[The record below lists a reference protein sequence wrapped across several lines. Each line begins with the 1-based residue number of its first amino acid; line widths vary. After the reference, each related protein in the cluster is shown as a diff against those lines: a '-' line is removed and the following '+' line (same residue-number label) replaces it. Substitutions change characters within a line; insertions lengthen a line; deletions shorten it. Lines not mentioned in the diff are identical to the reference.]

1 MSGNKQ
7 RHRWNFYRWNGKVM
21 AGGALTGR
29 VNGLLGSG
37 GGMVAVPVLEKSGLD
52 VKQAHS
58 GSLAVILPLSVMS
71 AAMYLHGGR
80 VALADVWSY
89 LPAGLAGAFCG
100 AKLMGRISPR
110 LLHRIFGGFAI
121 WAGVNLLMR

>member
-1 MSGNKQ
+1 MSVNRQWHGW
-7 RHRWNFYRWNGKVM
+7 HFYRWDSKIM
-21 AGGALTGR
+21 AGGALTGF

-58 GSLAVILPLSVMS
+58 GSLAVILPLSVIS
-71 AAMYLHGGR
+71 AAMYWHGGR
-80 VALADVWSY
+80 VALADVWPY